1 MSMRANPYTL
11 LTLTTLFWAGNAIAG
26 KLAAG
31 DISPVA
37 LTFAR
42 WFFACIA
49 FYFFARPHLKADW
62 PAIRRHLPL
71 LSTLGAL
78 GFSAFNIGFYWA
90 LQYTSAINVTIE
102 QSAMPVL
109 IILANYLFFRMRIT
123 ALQGLGVLL
132 TITGVLVTATR
143 GSPLSIF
150 ETGVNRGDAM
160 MILCVL
166 LYGSYTVALR
176 FRPDIHWTS
185 LMFVLSLSA
194 TLFAL
199 PFYAV
204 EIVQD
209 GFRAPG
215 PEAWG
220 IIAYTAI
227 FPSML
232 SQLFFIR
239 GVAMLGANRAG
250 LFINLVPIFG
260 ALLAVSILGENFR
273 AYHFA
278 GLALV
283 LGGIAMA
290 ERFGEHRRA

>member
-1 MSMRANPYTL
+1 MRVSPYTL

-31 DISPVA
+31 SISPVA

-42 WFFACIA
+42 WIFACIA
-49 FYFFARPHLKADW
+49 FYFLARPHLRGDRAM
-62 PAIRRHLPL
+62 ISRHLPL
-71 LSTLGAL
+71 LFTLGAL
-78 GFSAFNIGFYWA
+78 GFAAFNIGFYWA
-90 LQYTSAINVTIE
+90 LTYTTAINVTIE

-109 IILANYLFFRMRIT
+109 IILANYLFFSQRVT
-123 ALQGLGVLL
+123 ALQVLGVLL
-132 TITGVLVTATR
+132 TITGVVVTATR
-143 GSPLSIF
+143 GAPLSVL
-150 ETGVNRGDAM
+150 ETGINRGDAIM
-160 MILCVL
+160 VLCVV
-166 LYGSYTVALR
+166 LYGSFTVALR

-185 LMFVLSLSA
+185 LMFVLTASA
-194 TLFAL
+194 TLMAA
-199 PFYAV
+199 PFYAF
-204 EIVQD
+204 EILHE
-209 GFRAPG
+209 GFRMPG
-215 PEAWG
+215 PDAWA

-239 GVAMLGANRAG
+239 GVAALGANRAG

-260 ALLAVSILGENFR
+260 AAGAILILGESFR
-273 AYHFA
+273 LFHLA
-278 GLALV
+278 GLTLV

>member
-1 MSMRANPYTL
+1 MRV
-11 LTLTTLFWAGNAIAG
+11 
-26 KLAAG
+26 
-31 DISPVA
+31 S
-37 LTFAR
+37 
-42 WFFACIA
+42 
-49 FYFFARPHLKADW
+49 
-62 PAIRRHLPL
+62 
-71 LSTLGAL
+71 
-78 GFSAFNIGFYWA
+78 
-90 LQYTSAINVTIE
+90 
-102 QSAMPVL
+102 
-109 IILANYLFFRMRIT
+109 
-123 ALQGLGVLL
+123 ALQGLGILL

-160 MILCVL
+160 MMLCVL
-166 LYGSYTVALR
+166 LYSSYTVALR

-194 TLFAL
+194 TLFAI
-199 PFYAV
+199 PFYAT

-215 PEAWG
+215 AQAWG

-250 LFINLVPIFG
+250 LFINLVPIFA
-260 ALLAVSILGENFR
+260 ALLAVSILGEHFR
-273 AYHFA
+273 TYHLI

>member
-1 MSMRANPYTL
+1 MPANPYTL

-31 DISPVA
+31 VISPVA
-37 LTFAR
+37 LTFSR
-42 WFFACIA
+42 WLIACVV
-49 FYFFARPHLKADW
+49 FYIFARPHLIGDW
-62 PAIRRHLPL
+62 PIIRRRLPL
-71 LSTLGAL
+71 LFALGAL

-90 LQYTSAINVTIE
+90 LNYTTAINVTIE

-109 IILANYLFFRMRIT
+109 IILANYLFFSMRIT
-123 ALQGLGVLL
+123 GLQALGVLL

-143 GSPLSIF
+143 GSPLGIF
-150 ETGVNRGDAM
+150 EAGVNRGDAVM
-160 MILCVL
+160 MLSVI

-185 LMFVLSLSA
+185 LMFVLTCSA

-199 PFYAV
+199 PLYAL
-204 EIVQD
+204 EIARD
-209 GFRAPG
+209 GFRMPG
-215 PEAWG
+215 PDAWA

-232 SQLFFIR
+232 GQLFFIR
-239 GVAMLGANRAG
+239 SITMLGANRAS

-260 ALLAVSILGENFR
+260 ALLAVVILGESFR
-273 AYHFA
+273 LYHLA

-290 ERFGEHRRA
+290 ERFRQRRID

>member
-1 MSMRANPYTL
+1 MPANPYTL

-31 DISPVA
+31 VISPVA
-37 LTFAR
+37 LTFSR
-42 WFFACIA
+42 WLIACA
-49 FYFFARPHLKADW
+49 VFYIFARPHLIRDW
-62 PAIRRHLPL
+62 PIVRRHLPL
-71 LSTLGAL
+71 LFTLGAL

-90 LQYTSAINVTIE
+90 LNYTTAINATIE

-109 IILANYLFFRMRIT
+109 IIFANYLFFSMRIT
-123 ALQGLGVLL
+123 GLQGIGVLL
-132 TITGVLVTATR
+132 TITGVLMTVTR
-143 GSPLSIF
+143 GSPLTVF
-150 ETGVNRGDAM
+150 ETGVNRGDAIM
-160 MILCVL
+160 MLCVL

-185 LMFVLSLSA
+185 LMFVLTCSA

-204 EIVQD
+204 EIAGD
-209 GFRAPG
+209 GFRMPG
-215 PEAWG
+215 PDAWA

-239 GVAMLGANRAG
+239 GVTMLGANRAG

-260 ALLAVSILGENFR
+260 AFLAVVILGESFR
-273 AYHFA
+273 LYHLA
-278 GLALV
+278 GLTLV

-290 ERFGEHRRA
+290 ERFGEHRSD